1 MDVRREMEGES
12 GGLLEVGGCGTFANG
27 DVLAG
32 TRRSI
37 IIIRISR
44 TLRLEKVGGSVGIRG
59 Q

>member
-1 MDVRREMEGES
+1 MNVRREMGRES

-27 DVLAG
+27 DFAAG
-32 TRRSI
+32 IRRSI

-44 TLRLEKVGGSVGIRG
+44 MSRLEKVGGSVRIRG